1 MMHIFINNLLLYLS
15 HVICKTD
22 VFYFAKSTF
31 PRSYSFPSHLIEDA
45 LRDVSTCIISRSTCR
60 WGQVVRIRQ
69 LMPALSP
76 ARKGDSEAQEEG
88 HL

>member
-31 PRSYSFPSHLIEDA
+31 PRSYSFLIA
-45 LRDVSTCIISRSTCR
+45 PNRRRITRRQYMHHITIDVSMGAGRAHSSTHACS
-60 WGQVVRIRQ
+60 
-69 LMPALSP
+69 LSC
-76 ARKGDSEAQEEG
+76 S
-88 HL
+88 